1 MKKAYYFEVG
11 VKTEKEDSEGRFVKV
26 FEFDFNIIDENY
38 GETQTLKEALEYVE
52 DYVQFGVNGTYGII
66 FIVDVED
73 EEYNMIHSGFSD
85 AFEYGNFFDGQ
96 LLYSVF
102 KENEKTNVLKNNILK
117 LIDDIRSNNLEDR
130 KFIKECIE
138 NSNEP
143 YFTEEEL
150 HNRYEEFKSEIDSD
164 STLNYEQWKNS
175 YLDMT
180 NIPLLDEE
188 EEAEL

>member
-11 VKTEKEDSEGRFVKV
+11 VKAEKENSEGRFVEPFK
-26 FEFDFNIIDENY
+26 FNFNLIDENY

-52 DYVQFGVNGTYGII
+52 DYVQFGVKGTYGVI

-73 EEYNMIHSGFSD
+73 EEYNTIYSGFSE
-85 AFEYGNFFDGQ
+85 AFEYSNFYDGE

-102 KENEKTNVLKNNILK
+102 KENNKMKVFHNYISKFF
-117 LIDDIRSNNLEDR
+117 DDITNNNSEDK
-130 KFIKECIE
+130 KFVKDLIKKSDE
-138 NSNEP
+138 S

-150 HNRYEEFKSEIDSD
+150 QNRYDEFRKEIEPN
-164 STLNYEQWKNS
+164 TELNYEEWKNA

-180 NIPLLDEE
+180 NIPLLEDEE
-188 EEAEL
+188 EI